1 MINMILTEG
10 RKEDL
15 YRKFQDVIETEKQF
29 TSSQDE
35 INPPNGYDFFINDEF
50 VKKTNFKYL
59 DFLLTVYYFMNDVR
73 TNPEVSDYINS
84 SMQDAQNL
92 INQVKLFD
100 RYPTLFRYKDI
111 NEYSKDVPRGY
122 MQDFEDDYLKALK
135 RFEEKE
141 TTKKVKKDVEVL
153 YDQDGLLIIKPLST
167 AASCLYG
174 KTTKWCTAATYQ
186 NQFQNYSQKGD
197 LYYIIDNTLPEKVR
211 HLGKYAVY
219 HKLMNDEV
227 TTFDSHD
234 SRTPFTHLPKKAQEI
249 IGDIVKNKK
258 YNQLDF
264 LVRWFRG
271 FTKTSKVQNGMKVTI
286 EDVVIPTYE
295 LMDNSDVIISLDIN
309 GDYKVTVSF
318 DIDKNEIQSNY
329 QNFSISYKIL
339 VFELDQDS
347 PLKGIN
353 TMFGPPIKERYEF
366 SGKFNVVGDIQNLPQ
381 SYLMDKILKTIK
393 GVIKSDYVFWT
404 AQNVQSKYTF
414 TKPEGTLAEKFTN
427 YILNSEKKGQY
438 ATKVGFLKILFKER
452 NRDISDMKIQG
463 YISLF
468 FASIKDAGIV
478 KLNRNASG
486 TPRFYYTLGDNYDKW
501 KQGKLRRA

>member
-1 MINMILTEG
+1 
-10 RKEDL
+10 
-15 YRKFQDVIETEKQF
+15 
-29 TSSQDE
+29 
-35 INPPNGYDFFINDEF
+35 
-50 VKKTNFKYL
+50 
-59 DFLLTVYYFMNDVR
+59 
-73 TNPEVSDYINS
+73 
-84 SMQDAQNL
+84 
-92 INQVKLFD
+92 
-100 RYPTLFRYKDI
+100 
-111 NEYSKDVPRGY
+111 
-122 MQDFEDDYLKALK
+122 
-135 RFEEKE
+135 
-141 TTKKVKKDVEVL
+141 
-153 YDQDGLLIIKPLST
+153 
-167 AASCLYG
+167 
-174 KTTKWCTAATYQ
+174 
-186 NQFQNYSQKGD
+186 
-197 LYYIIDNTLPEKVR
+197 
-211 HLGKYAVY
+211 
-219 HKLMNDEV
+219 MNDEV